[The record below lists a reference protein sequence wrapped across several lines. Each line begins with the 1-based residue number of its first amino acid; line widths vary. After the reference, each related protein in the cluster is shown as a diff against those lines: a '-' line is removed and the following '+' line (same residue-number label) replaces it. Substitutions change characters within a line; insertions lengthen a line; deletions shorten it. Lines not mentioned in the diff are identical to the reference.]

1 MAHLLGIYFGPTTIC
16 LVETTG
22 KKIINAV
29 KIPRTALSQD
39 DLEEKVPEEVK
50 LVAVFSDEFRNS
62 NIQAQEATL
71 ALSGKDLIVRTFEL
85 PVLPANE
92 LDNAIT
98 FEAKKY
104 IPFKAED
111 LVSDF
116 QVEFDKKTKKNI
128 VLYIGIRKD
137 ILDKYFAI
145 FKQLG
150 IKLSN
155 VDYSAFSVLRMLK
168 LAGAGQSGVIGL
180 MSMDSQEDD
189 EANFM
194 VLDNGFPVFSRDI
207 TLASPAEGAGLPAE
221 TTREQLLDKLK
232 TELRISLDYYN
243 RKFPQKKIVNMFFI
257 TDENLRYELEFFV
270 REMEL
275 SVQFVNTA
283 KYLGKDQVF
292 SLSVIKGFGGALAR
306 VVKTKLKLNLLSP
319 KKQIRAPK
327 KVSLEAPEV
336 SSIFSGFK
344 LDLRFILLGAL
355 ICGAVYAFGLYRLQP
370 VRNDVRTLISLRP
383 KIKSAEPSASLDK
396 LQKTDADYKNKI
408 KLLNDLITQQPYLT
422 GPMEAVARSIPED
435 VWITDF
441 SFVEGVKQDKSELRL
456 QGFVYAEDSDRE
468 LGLVNTFITQLKESK
483 EFSQFFK
490 EARILSVEKQQL
502 GQVQVS
508 SFVISCRN

>member
-306 VVKTKLKLNLLSP
+306 VVKTKLKL
-319 KKQIRAPK
+319 
-327 KVSLEAPEV
+327 
-336 SSIFSGFK
+336 
-344 LDLRFILLGAL
+344 
-355 ICGAVYAFGLYRLQP
+355 
-370 VRNDVRTLISLRP
+370 
-383 KIKSAEPSASLDK
+383 
-396 LQKTDADYKNKI
+396 
-408 KLLNDLITQQPYLT
+408 
-422 GPMEAVARSIPED
+422 
-435 VWITDF
+435 
-441 SFVEGVKQDKSELRL
+441 
-456 QGFVYAEDSDRE
+456 
-468 LGLVNTFITQLKESK
+468 
-483 EFSQFFK
+483 
-490 EARILSVEKQQL
+490 
-502 GQVQVS
+502 
-508 SFVISCRN
+508 